1 MDWTWEGLL
10 LKLNGYGERRMT
22 AYVFRVDG
30 DNLTQLDW
38 TAEDLDQASR
48 RLPQGTY
55 TTLRTFEGAKLLRL
69 EAHFQRLERSATA
82 LLGRPVRLARQSLR
96 RALAQV
102 LRRCRFPESRL
113 RITVALEGD
122 PGPPAT
128 STARVLHP
136 GPDPP
141 QVYITVEPLLPIAAD
156 LYRRGVQVITMLITR
171 ADPQVKSTRFIAPS
185 RELKAGLP
193 REIYEVLMV
202 TGDGEI
208 LEGFTSNFFAV
219 LGGRLVTAHEGVL
232 EGVTRALVLELAA
245 EILPIER
252 RPPRLA
258 EIPRF
263 DEAFIT
269 SSSRGILPVVMIND
283 QVIGDG
289 KPGPVTIELQHRY
302 EEQVQREATPPVT

>member
-1 MDWTWEGLL
+1 
-10 LKLNGYGERRMT
+10 MT
-22 AYVFRVDG
+22 AYVFRVDR
-30 DNLTQLDW
+30 DDLTQLDW

-48 RLPQGTY
+48 CLPQGTY
-55 TTLRTFEGAKLLRL
+55 TTLRTFEGHKLLRL
-69 EAHFQRLERSATA
+69 EAHFDRLERSATA
-82 LLGRPVRLARQSLR
+82 LLGHPVHLARRSLR
-96 RALAQV
+96 CALARALH
-102 LRRCRFPESRL
+102 RCSFPESRL

-122 PGPPAT
+122 PGPSAIPMA
-128 STARVLHP
+128 STIDP
-136 GPDPP
+136 GSDPLE
-141 QVYITVEPLLPIAAD
+141 VYITIESLQPVEAD

-193 REIYEVLMV
+193 SEVYEVLMV
-202 TGDGEI
+202 TGDGQI

-219 LGGRLVTAHEGVL
+219 LDGRLVTAHQGIL
-232 EGVTRALVLELAA
+232 EGVTRSLVLELAA
-245 EILPIER
+245 EILPIEG

-269 SSSRGILPVVMIND
+269 SSSRGILPVVVIND
-283 QVIGDG
+283 QVIGGG

-302 EEQVQREATPPVT
+302 EEQVRREATPPVT